1 MPSPCHGPATLPA
14 SLGVRGPPSLL
25 WLLVAPGG
33 EDELR
38 GREQR
43 QKGRRCVQSSTYHG
57 SLDCT
62 ALGPW

>member
-1 MPSPCHGPATLPA
+1 MPSPCLGPATLPA
-14 SLGVRGPPSLL
+14 SLGVPAPPSLL
-25 WLLVAPGG
+25 WLLVVPGG
-33 EDELR
+33 EDGLR

-43 QKGRRCVQSSTYHG
+43 QKGRRHVQSSTYHG